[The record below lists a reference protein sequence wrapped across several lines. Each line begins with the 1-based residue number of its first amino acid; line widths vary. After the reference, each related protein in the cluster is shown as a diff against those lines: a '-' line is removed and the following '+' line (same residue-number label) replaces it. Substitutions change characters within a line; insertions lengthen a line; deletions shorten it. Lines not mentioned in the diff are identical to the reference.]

1 MTTYQTF
8 TEYERVEDFKRLE
21 FIVSQ
26 IADRG
31 PGPLRILDIGCG
43 NGNIALALGSLGHE
57 VVGVDIDADSIQIA
71 TARNPFKHV
80 SFRQT
85 DVASMSLT
93 DTFDALVCSEVLEHL
108 PDPDSL
114 VASAHRLLRPGGRLI
129 VTVPNG
135 YGPRELLMTRP
146 MQWMHQRGLASVLHT
161 IKRGFGYS
169 NTTLQSANPDLTHLQ
184 FFTRKGLQQMLK
196 TNGFRLQAFGKG
208 DCVNG
213 IFPYSILTRRISRLQ
228 QLDCRLADLL
238 PPTFASG
245 FYTAWV
251 K

>member
-8 TEYERVEDFKRLE
+8 TEYERAEDFKRLA

-26 IADRG
+26 ITGLAA
-31 PGPLRILDIGCG
+31 GPLRILDIGCG
-43 NGNIALALGSLGHE
+43 NGNISLALGSLGHE
-57 VVGVDIDADSIQIA
+57 VVGVDIDNESIAIA
-71 TARNPFKHV
+71 SGRNPFGHV

-85 DVASMSLT
+85 DVASMDLS
-93 DTFDALVCSEVLEHL
+93 DTFDAIVCSEVLEHL
-108 PDPDSL
+108 PDPGSL
-114 VASAHRLLRPGGRLI
+114 VVSAHRLLRPGGKLI

-146 MQWMHQRGLASVLHT
+146 MQWLHQRGLASVLHT

-184 FFTRKGLQQMLK
+184 FFTRNGLQRMLK

-213 IFPYSILTRRISRLQ
+213 IFPYSILTRRITRLQ
-228 QLDCRLADLL
+228 RLDCRLADLL
-238 PPTFASG
+238 PTTFASG